1 MLTIYHN
8 PRCRKSRETLQM
20 IEESGELVEVIEYL
34 KEVPSKKDLTKII
47 EYLGIKPFELIRRGE
62 ADYKEN
68 FKGKDLSDE
77 EWIDAMLEYPKLIE
91 RPIVVR
97 EHEAVLGRPPE
108 NVKKFL

>member
-8 PRCRKSRETLQM
+8 PRCRKSRETLQL

-47 EYLGIKPFELIRRGE
+47 EYLGIRPAELIRKGE
-62 ADYKEN
+62 ADFKEH

-77 EWIDAMLEYPKLIE
+77 EWIEAMLAYPKLIE

-97 EHEAVLGRPPE
+97 EHEAVIGRPPE

>member
-8 PRCRKSRETLQM
+8 PRCRKSRETLQL

-47 EYLGIKPFELIRRGE
+47 EYLGIKPAELIRKGE
-62 ADYKEN
+62 PDFKEH

-77 EWIDAMLEYPKLIE
+77 EWIEAMLEYPKLIE

-97 EHEAVLGRPPE
+97 EHEAVIGRPPE

>member
-108 NVKKFL
+108 NVKRFL